1 MSFAVGIDLGTT
13 NSVVAAVRDG
23 IATPLADPQGF
34 RLIPSVVSFP
44 SSGAVLV
51 GRAAIERRVDDPSQT
66 VYSVKRLIG
75 RPWGTPEVQRV
86 RGTFPFDLREAPGGG
101 VGVAVHG
108 TTYTLPEISAF
119 VLRQCKAVAEA
130 ALGGPVLRAVVTV
143 PANFNDLQR
152 SATKTAASLAGLEVL
167 RILNEPTAAA
177 LAHGPSGRARE
188 RIAIYDFG
196 GGTFDIT
203 ILEIADGVLEVL
215 ATAGDT
221 QLGGDDIDAAV
232 AERMAE
238 DILRKHKVDAR
249 ADTRIFDRL
258 RVLAEML
265 KRELSTRSEV
275 EVTGAGFSGD
285 RGALARWSFRMT
297 RQELEQTSLAIVDRT
312 FSVCRQALD
321 AAKLQLTGV
330 DRIVLVGG
338 STRMPLVA
346 RRVEQSFGRRP
357 VARIH
362 PELIVALGASIQA
375 SLLDDE
381 QPLAIPTIDADCL
394 DVEPQDIEV
403 LTAPPPLPPR
413 PKPPLV
419 PASRAPRAEETLP
432 PASSR
437 APRAEEALPP
447 ASSRAPRAEEA
458 LPPASSRAP
467 RAEEPSVPRRPLAP
481 AVAPPPPEVAPVL
494 IDVTPLSLNVETAG
508 GFCSLLIEANTPIPC
523 ECTRTF
529 TTGNDGQSTV
539 CVRVAQGPSSRF
551 DENTCLGELELSG
564 IEPAPRGTAQIA
576 VTFEI
581 DADGIMNV
589 CAKDIKSG
597 RQKAARV
604 QIVGTPADAKAVEA
618 MHARQRAH
626 PIADLSAQPPR

>member
-1 MSFAVGIDLGTT
+1 MGFAVGIDLGTT

-23 IATPLADPQGF
+23 VAAPLADPQGA
-34 RLIPSVVSFP
+34 RLIPSVVSFR
-44 SSGAVLV
+44 SSGSVLV
-51 GRAAIERRVDDPSQT
+51 GRAALERRGEDPLNT
-66 VYSVKRLIG
+66 IYSVKRLIG
-75 RPWGTPEVQRV
+75 RPWGAPEVQKV
-86 RGTFPFDLREAPGGG
+86 RSTFPFDLREAPGGG
-101 VGVAVHG
+101 VGVAVQG

-130 ALGGPVLRAVVTV
+130 ALGAPVHRAVVTV

-152 SATKTAASLAGLEVL
+152 SATKTAAGLAGFEVL
-167 RILNEPTAAA
+167 RVLNEPTAAA
-177 LAHGPSGRARE
+177 LAHGPSGKARE

-232 AERMAE
+232 AERMAA
-238 DILRKHKVDAR
+238 DLFKKQKFDAR
-249 ADTRIFDRL
+249 TDPRIFDRL
-258 RVLAEML
+258 RVLAEKL

-275 EVTGAGFSGD
+275 EVKDEGPSAD
-285 RGALARWSFRMT
+285 RGPLSRWSFRMT
-297 RQELEQTSLAIVDRT
+297 RQELEQTSVAIVDRT
-312 FSVCRQALD
+312 FSVCRQALE
-321 AAKLQLTGV
+321 AAKLQLAGV

-346 RRVEQSFGRRP
+346 RKVEQSFGKRP

-381 QPLAIPTIDADCL
+381 QPLAIPTIDADSL
-394 DVEPQDIEV
+394 EVEPQDIDV
-403 LTAPPPLPPR
+403 VSVPPPLPPR
-413 PKPPLV
+413 LPSQGASPP
-419 PASRAPRAEETLP
+419 RAPP
-432 PASSR
+432 G
-437 APRAEEALPP
+437 
-447 ASSRAPRAEEA
+447 
-458 LPPASSRAP
+458 
-467 RAEEPSVPRRPLAP
+467 
-481 AVAPPPPEVAPVL
+481 APPPQALPAAPHRAARAAASKPAVPAPRQAVVAPVL
-494 IDVTPLSLNVETAG
+494 IDVTPLSLNVETTG

-523 ECTRTF
+523 ESTRTF
-529 TTGNDGQSTV
+529 TTGSDGQSTV
-539 CVRVAQGPSSRF
+539 CVRVAQGPSPRF
-551 DENTCLGELELSG
+551 AENTCLGEVELSG

-589 CAKDIKSG
+589 CARDLQSG

-604 QIVGTPADAKAVEA
+604 QIVGTPADAKAIEA
-618 MHARQRAH
+618 MRARQEAH
-626 PIADLSAQPPR
+626 PLASLSAQPAQPPR

>member
-13 NSVVAAVRDG
+13 NSVVAVVRDG
-23 IATPLADPQGF
+23 VAAPIADPQGF
-34 RLIPSVVSFP
+34 RLIPSVVSFQ
-44 SSGAVLV
+44 SSGSVLV
-51 GRAAIERRVDDPSQT
+51 GRAALERRGDDPLNT
-66 VYSVKRLIG
+66 VYSIKRLIG
-75 RPWGTPEVQRV
+75 RPWSAPEVQSV
-86 RGTFPFDLREAPGGG
+86 HATFPFDLREAPGGG

-108 TTYTLPEISAF
+108 NTYTLPEISAF

-130 ALGGPVLRAVVTV
+130 ALGAPVHRAVVTV

-177 LAHGPSGRARE
+177 LAHGPSGKSRE

-203 ILEIADGVLEVL
+203 ILEIAEGVLEVL

-232 AERMAE
+232 AERMADDLFKKLKFDAHGE
-238 DILRKHKVDAR
+238 PRIL
-249 ADTRIFDRL
+249 DRL
-258 RVLAEML
+258 RVMAEKL
-265 KRELSTRSEV
+265 KRELSTRSEA
-275 EVTGAGFSGD
+275 EVTDTGPNGD
-285 RGALARWSFRMT
+285 RGPLARWSFRMT
-297 RQELEQTSLAIVDRT
+297 RQELEQASVGIVERT
-312 FSVCRQALD
+312 FTVCRQALD
-321 AAKLQLTGV
+321 AAKLQLAGV

-346 RRVEQSFGRRP
+346 RKVEQSFGKRP

-381 QPLAIPTIDADCL
+381 QPLAIPTIDADSL
-394 DVEPQDIEV
+394 EVDPQDIDLIALPPPV
-403 LTAPPPLPPR
+403 PQRPKAPPSPSSRTPAAEPSLPR
-413 PKPPLV
+413 G
-419 PASRAPRAEETLP
+419 APRA
-432 PASSR
+432 
-437 APRAEEALPP
+437 
-447 ASSRAPRAEEA
+447 
-458 LPPASSRAP
+458 
-467 RAEEPSVPRRPLAP
+467 
-481 AVAPPPPEVAPVL
+481 APPPPKVAPVL

-523 ECTRTF
+523 ESTRTF

-539 CVRVAQGPSSRF
+539 CVRVAQGPSPRF
-551 DENTCLGELELSG
+551 ADNTCLGEVELSG

-589 CAKDIKSG
+589 CARDIKSG

-618 MHARQRAH
+618 MRARQQAH
-626 PIADLSAQPPR
+626 PLVALSAQPANPPR

>member
-1 MSFAVGIDLGTT
+1 
-13 NSVVAAVRDG
+13 
-23 IATPLADPQGF
+23 
-34 RLIPSVVSFP
+34 
-44 SSGAVLV
+44 
-51 GRAAIERRVDDPSQT
+51 
-66 VYSVKRLIG
+66 
-75 RPWGTPEVQRV
+75 
-86 RGTFPFDLREAPGGG
+86 LREAPGGG

-130 ALGGPVLRAVVTV
+130 ALGVPVHRAVVTV

-152 SATKTAASLAGLEVL
+152 SATKTAAALAGFEVL

-177 LAHGPSGRARE
+177 LAHGPSGKSRE

-203 ILEIADGVLEVL
+203 ILEIAEGVLEVL

-221 QLGGDDIDAAV
+221 HLGGDDIDAAV

-238 DILRKHKVDAR
+238 DLLKKHKVDAHED
-249 ADTRIFDRL
+249 ARIFDRL
-258 RVLAEML
+258 RVMAEKL
-265 KRELSTRSEV
+265 KRELSTRSDAEA
-275 EVTGAGFSGD
+275 TGSELSTD
-285 RGALARWSFRMT
+285 RGALSRWSFRMT
-297 RQELEQTSLAIVDRT
+297 RQELEQTSLGIVDRT
-312 FSVCRQALD
+312 FTVCREALE
-321 AAKLQLTGV
+321 AAKLQLAGV
-330 DRIVLVGG
+330 DRVVLVGG

-381 QPLAIPTIDADCL
+381 QPLTIPTIGVDSL
-394 DVEPQDIEV
+394 EVEPHEMEV
-403 LTAPPPLPPR
+403 VALPPPLPPR
-413 PKPPLV
+413 PKPP
-419 PASRAPRAEETLP
+419 AAP
-432 PASSR
+432 SSR
-437 APRAEEALPP
+437 ASRTEGPIARRTEAPVAARAH
-447 ASSRAPRAEEA
+447 
-458 LPPASSRAP
+458 
-467 RAEEPSVPRRPLAP
+467 EPIAPRRPPPAAAP
-481 AVAPPPPEVAPVL
+481 APPAPAEVAPVL

-539 CVRVAQGPSSRF
+539 CVRVAQGPSQRF
-551 DENTCLGELELSG
+551 ADNTCLGEVELSG

-589 CAKDIKSG
+589 CARDIKSG

-604 QIVGTPADAKAVEA
+604 QIVGTPADAKAIEA
-618 MHARQRAH
+618 MHARQAAH
-626 PIADLSAQPPR
+626 ELADLSAQPAR

>member
-1 MSFAVGIDLGTT
+1 MSLAVGIDLGTT

-44 SSGAVLV
+44 RSGAVLV
-51 GRAAIERRVDDPSQT
+51 GRAAIERRVDDPGQT

-75 RPWGTPEVQRV
+75 RPWGAPEVQRV

-101 VGVAVHG
+101 VGVSVHG
-108 TTYTLPEISAF
+108 NTYTLPEISAF

-177 LAHGPSGRARE
+177 LAHGPSGKARE

-238 DILRKHKVDAR
+238 DIFRKHKVDAR

-258 RVLAEML
+258 RVMAEKL

-275 EVTGAGFSGD
+275 EVTGDGFSGD
-285 RGALARWSFRMT
+285 RGALARWAFRMT

-312 FSVCRQALD
+312 FSVCRQAVD

-403 LTAPPPLPPR
+403 LAAPPPPPPR
-413 PKPPLV
+413 PKPPLPPTSRAPHAE
-419 PASRAPRAEETLP
+419 PARPDPGSRAPRAEQ
-432 PASSR
+432 
-437 APRAEEALPP
+437 ALPP
-447 ASSRAPRAEEA
+447 ASSRAPGAQ
-458 LPPASSRAP
+458 
-467 RAEEPSVPRRPLAP
+467 EPSVPRRPPAA

-551 DENTCLGELELSG
+551 ADNTCLGELELSG

-604 QIVGTPADAKAVEA
+604 QIVGTPADAKAIEA
-618 MHARQRAH
+618 MHARQHAH
-626 PIADLSAQPPR
+626 PIADLSVQPPR

>member
-1 MSFAVGIDLGTT
+1 MGFAVGIDLGTT

-23 IATPLADPQGF
+23 VATPLADPQGF

-44 SSGAVLV
+44 STGAVLV
-51 GRAAIERRVDDPSQT
+51 GRAAMERRVDDPRQT

-75 RPWGTPEVQRV
+75 RPWSTPEVQKV

-101 VGVAVHG
+101 VGVAVQG
-108 TTYTLPEISAF
+108 NTYTLPEISAF

-130 ALGGPVLRAVVTV
+130 ALGGPVHRAVVTV

-177 LAHGPSGRARE
+177 LAHGPSGKARE

-232 AERMAE
+232 AERMAD

-265 KRELSTRSEV
+265 KRELSTKNEV
-275 EVTGAGFSGD
+275 EVTGNRLSGD

-312 FSVCRQALD
+312 FTVCRQALD

-375 SLLDDE
+375 SLLDEE

-403 LTAPPPLPPR
+403 LAAPPLPPPR
-413 PKPPLV
+413 PKPPLA
-419 PASRAPRAEETLP
+419 PTSGAS
-432 PASSR
+432 
-437 APRAEEALPP
+437 RAEEALPV
-447 ASSRAPRAEEA
+447 ATSRASRAEEA
-458 LPPASSRAP
+458 
-467 RAEEPSVPRRPLAP
+467 SVPRRPLAT

-529 TTGNDGQSTV
+529 TTGNDGQTTV
-539 CVRVAQGPSSRF
+539 CVRVAQGPSPRF
-551 DENTCLGELELSG
+551 AENTCLGEVELSG
-564 IEPAPRGTAQIA
+564 IEAAPRGTAQIA

-604 QIVGTPADAKAVEA
+604 QIVGTPADAKAIEA
-618 MHARQRAH
+618 MHARQKAH
-626 PIADLSAQPPR
+626 PIADLSSQPAR

>member
-23 IATPLADPQGF
+23 VATPLADPQGF

-44 SSGAVLV
+44 STGAVLV
-51 GRAAIERRVDDPSQT
+51 GRAAIERRVDDPGQT

-75 RPWGTPEVQRV
+75 RPWNTPEVQKV
-86 RGTFPFDLREAPGGG
+86 RDTFPFDLREAPGGG

-152 SATKTAASLAGLEVL
+152 SATKTAASLAGLQVL

-177 LAHGPSGRARE
+177 LAHGPSGKARE

-238 DILRKHKVDAR
+238 DIFRKHKVDAR

-258 RVLAEML
+258 RVMAEKL

-275 EVTGAGFSGD
+275 EVTGEAFGGD
-285 RGALARWSFRMT
+285 RSALARWVFRMT
-297 RQELEQTSLAIVDRT
+297 RQELEQTSLGIVDRT

-403 LTAPPPLPPR
+403 LAAPQPPQPPPPPPR
-413 PKPPLV
+413 PRPPL
-419 PASRAPRAEETLP
+419 APT
-432 PASSR
+432 SR
-437 APRAEEALPP
+437 APRAEEARPSA
-447 ASSRAPRAEEA
+447 ASRVPSAEA
-458 LPPASSRAP
+458 LPAASPRAS
-467 RAEEPSVPRRPLAP
+467 RAEEPSVPRRPVQPAAAP
-481 AVAPPPPEVAPVL
+481 PPPPEVAPVL

-539 CVRVAQGPSSRF
+539 CVRVAQGPSARF
-551 DENTCLGELELSG
+551 AENTCLGEVELSG

-604 QIVGTPADAKAVEA
+604 QIVGTPADAKAIEA
-618 MHARQRAH
+618 MRARQQAH
-626 PIADLSAQPPR
+626 PIADLSSQPSR

>member
-1 MSFAVGIDLGTT
+1 MGFAVGIDLGTT

-51 GRAAIERRVDDPSQT
+51 GRAAIERRVDHPGQT

-75 RPWGTPEVQRV
+75 RPWSTPEVQKV

-101 VGVAVHG
+101 VGVAVQG
-108 TTYTLPEISAF
+108 NTYTLPEISAF

-130 ALGGPVLRAVVTV
+130 ALGGPVHRAVVTV

-152 SATKTAASLAGLEVL
+152 SATKTAASLAGLDVL

-177 LAHGPSGRARE
+177 LAHGPSGKARE

-238 DILRKHKVDAR
+238 DIFRKHKLDAR

-258 RVLAEML
+258 RVMAEKL
-265 KRELSTRSEV
+265 KRELSSRGEV
-275 EVTGAGFSGD
+275 EVTGEGFSGD

-312 FSVCRQALD
+312 FSVCRQALE

-403 LTAPPPLPPR
+403 LAAPPPPPPR
-413 PKPPLV
+413 PKPPLA
-419 PASRAPRAEETLP
+419 PPSRASRG
-432 PASSR
+432 
-437 APRAEEALPP
+437 EEALPAAP
-447 ASSRAPRAEEA
+447 SRASRGEEA
-458 LPPASSRAP
+458 LPTPPSPVP
-467 RAEEPSVPRRPLAP
+467 RAEEPSVPRRPSAS

-529 TTGNDGQSTV
+529 TTGNDGQTTV
-539 CVRVAQGPSSRF
+539 CVRVAQGPSPRF
-551 DENTCLGELELSG
+551 AENTCLGEVELSG
-564 IEPAPRGTAQIA
+564 IEAAPRGTAQIA

-581 DADGIMNV
+581 DADGIMSV

-604 QIVGTPADAKAVEA
+604 QIVGTPADAKAIEA
-618 MHARQRAH
+618 MRARQKAH
-626 PIADLSAQPPR
+626 PIADLSAQPAR

>member
-1 MSFAVGIDLGTT
+1 MGFAVGIDLGTT

-23 IATPLADPQGF
+23 VATPLADPQGS
-34 RLIPSVVSFP
+34 RLIPSVVCFR
-44 SSGAVLV
+44 SSGSVLV
-51 GRAAIERRVDDPSQT
+51 GRAALERRGEDPLNT
-66 VYSVKRLIG
+66 IYSVKRLIG
-75 RPWGTPEVQRV
+75 RPWGAPEVQKV
-86 RGTFPFDLREAPGGG
+86 RSTFPFDLREAPGGG
-101 VGVAVHG
+101 VGVAVQG

-130 ALGGPVLRAVVTV
+130 ALGAPVHRAVVTV

-152 SATKTAASLAGLEVL
+152 SATKTAASLAGFEVL
-167 RILNEPTAAA
+167 RVLNEPTAAA
-177 LAHGPSGRARE
+177 LAHGPSGKARE

-232 AERMAE
+232 AERMAA
-238 DILRKHKVDAR
+238 DLFKKQKFDAR
-249 ADTRIFDRL
+249 TDPRVFDRL
-258 RVLAEML
+258 RVLAEKL

-275 EVTGAGFSGD
+275 EVKDEGPSSD
-285 RGALARWSFRMT
+285 RGPLARWSFRMT
-297 RQELEQTSLAIVDRT
+297 RQELEQTSVAIVDRT
-312 FSVCRQALD
+312 FSVCRQALE
-321 AAKLQLTGV
+321 AAKLQLAGV

-346 RRVEQSFGRRP
+346 RKVEQSFGKRP

-381 QPLAIPTIDADCL
+381 QPLSIPTIDADSL
-394 DVEPQDIEV
+394 EVEPQDIDV
-403 LTAPPPLPPR
+403 IAVPPPLPPR
-413 PKPPLV
+413 HPSQAASPPRPPPGV
-419 PASRAPRAEETLP
+419 APP
-432 PASSR
+432 Q
-437 APRAEEALPP
+437 ALPG
-447 ASSRAPRAEEA
+447 APNR
-458 LPPASSRAP
+458 S
-467 RAEEPSVPRRPLAP
+467 AP
-481 AVAPPPPEVAPVL
+481 AVPNRPAPAAPKQATAAPRQPMVAPVL
-494 IDVTPLSLNVETAG
+494 IDVTPLSLNVETTG

-523 ECTRTF
+523 ESTRTF
-529 TTGNDGQSTV
+529 TTGSDGQSTV
-539 CVRVAQGPSSRF
+539 CVRVAQGPSTRF
-551 DENTCLGELELSG
+551 AENTCLGEVELSG

-589 CAKDIKSG
+589 CARDLHSG

-618 MHARQRAH
+618 MRARQEAH
-626 PIADLSAQPPR
+626 PLASLSAQPAQPPR

>member
-23 IATPLADPQGF
+23 VATPLADLQGV

-44 SSGAVLV
+44 PGGAVLV
-51 GRAAIERRVDDPSQT
+51 GRAAMERRGEDPQHT

-75 RPWGTPEVQRV
+75 RPWNTAEVQNV
-86 RGTFPFDLREAPGGG
+86 REAFPFDLREAPGGG
-101 VGVAVHG
+101 VGVAIHG

-130 ALGGPVLRAVVTV
+130 ALGAPVHRAVVTV

-152 SATKTAASLAGLEVL
+152 SATKTAASLAGLDVL

-177 LAHGPSGRARE
+177 LAHGPSGKARE

-203 ILEIADGVLEVL
+203 ILEIAEGVLEVL
-215 ATAGDT
+215 STAGDT
-221 QLGGDDIDAAV
+221 HLGGDDIDAAV
-232 AERMAE
+232 AARMAE
-238 DILRKHKVDAR
+238 DLFRKQRVDAR
-249 ADTRIFDRL
+249 ADTRILDRL
-258 RVLAEML
+258 RVMAEHL
-265 KRELSTRSEV
+265 KCELSTRGEA
-275 EVTGAGFSGD
+275 EVTGDALNAGAS
-285 RGALARWSFRMT
+285 LSRWSFRMT
-297 RQELEQTSLAIVDRT
+297 RQELEQTSVAIVDRT
-312 FSVCRQALD
+312 FAVCRQALD

-330 DRIVLVGG
+330 DRVVLVGG

-346 RRVEQSFGRRP
+346 RKVEQAFGRRP

-381 QPLAIPTIDADCL
+381 QPLGIPTIDADSL
-394 DVEPQDIEV
+394 ELEPQEIEEIFV
-403 LTAPPPLPPR
+403 PPPLPPR
-413 PKPPLV
+413 PPP
-419 PASRAPRAEETLP
+419 PRAGSVSRVPSSVAVASAPP
-432 PASSR
+432 PAT
-437 APRAEEALPP
+437 ALPP
-447 ASSRAPRAEEA
+447 ASPRRAP
-458 LPPASSRAP
+458 PPAP
-467 RAEEPSVPRRPLAP
+467 
-481 AVAPPPPEVAPVL
+481 PPPPEVAPVL

-523 ECTRTF
+523 ESTRTF

-539 CVRVAQGPSSRF
+539 CVRVAQGASSRF
-551 DENTCLGELELSG
+551 DENTCLGEVELSG

-589 CAKDIKSG
+589 CARDVKSG

-618 MHARQRAH
+618 MRARQKAH

>member
-23 IATPLADPQGF
+23 VATPLADPQGF

-44 SSGAVLV
+44 STGPVLV
-51 GRAAIERRVDDPSQT
+51 GRAAIERRVDDPGQT

-75 RPWGTPEVQRV
+75 RPWSTPEVQKV
-86 RGTFPFDLREAPGGG
+86 RGSFPFDLREAPGGG
-101 VGVAVHG
+101 VGVAVQG
-108 TTYTLPEISAF
+108 NTYTLPEISAF

-130 ALGGPVLRAVVTV
+130 ALGGPVHRAVVTV

-152 SATKTAASLAGLEVL
+152 SATKTAASLAGLDVL

-177 LAHGPSGRARE
+177 LAHGPSGKARE

-232 AERMAE
+232 AERMAD
-238 DILRKHKVDAR
+238 DIFRKHKVDAR

-258 RVLAEML
+258 RVMAEKL
-265 KRELSTRSEV
+265 KRELSTRGEV
-275 EVTGAGFSGD
+275 EVTGEGFGGD
-285 RGALARWSFRMT
+285 RGPLARWSFRMT

-312 FSVCRQALD
+312 FSVCREALD

-357 VARIH
+357 MARIH

-381 QPLAIPTIDADCL
+381 QPLTIPTIDADCL

-403 LTAPPPLPPR
+403 LPAPPPLPPR
-413 PKPPLV
+413 PKPPLA
-419 PASRAPRAEETLP
+419 PPSRASRAEEAPLASGTRAH
-432 PASSR
+432 
-437 APRAEEALPP
+437 RAEEALPA
-447 ASSRAPRAEEA
+447 ASARAPQAEA
-458 LPPASSRAP
+458 
-467 RAEEPSVPRRPLAP
+467 PSVPRRPP
-481 AVAPPPPEVAPVL
+481 AVAPPPAEVAPVL

-529 TTGNDGQSTV
+529 TTGSDGQSTV
-539 CVRVAQGPSSRF
+539 CVRVAQGPSARF
-551 DENTCLGELELSG
+551 AENTCLGEVELSG

-589 CAKDIKSG
+589 CAKDIQSG

-604 QIVGTPADAKAVEA
+604 QIVGTPADAKAIEA
-618 MHARQRAH
+618 MRARQNAH